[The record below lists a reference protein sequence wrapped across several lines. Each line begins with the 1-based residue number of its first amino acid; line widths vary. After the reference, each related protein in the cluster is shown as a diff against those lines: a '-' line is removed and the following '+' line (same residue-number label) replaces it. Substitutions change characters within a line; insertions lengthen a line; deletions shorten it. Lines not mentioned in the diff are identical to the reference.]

1 VSPEQRRLR
10 RISIAAM
17 TQSGRELLDYQGL
30 LPAPLTPKP
39 RTGTDAARSIAA
51 RLDACWPTGGAR

>member
-1 VSPEQRRLR
+1 MTPEQRRIR
-10 RISIAAM
+10 RITIAAM
-17 TQSGRELLDYQGL
+17 TAQGRDLLAFQGL

-39 RTGTDAARSIAA
+39 NTGFAAARSIAA